1 MNITKKLPVTVL
13 SGFLGAG
20 KTTLLNHVLHNK
32 EGLKVAVIVNDMSE
46 VNVDAELVKSENTL
60 SRTEEKLVEM
70 SNGCICCTL
79 REDLMIEVERLAKE
93 DRFDYLLI
101 ESTGISEPVPVAQTF
116 SFVDEE
122 NGIDLSKFSYVD
134 TMVTVV
140 DAFNFFK
147 DFGSP
152 ETLMDRKLTDIEGD
166 YRTIVNLL
174 TDQIEFANVI
184 ILNKKDLVSEEHIG
198 VLKAAIHKL
207 NPSAKIIESSFSK
220 VDPKKILNTGLF
232 NFEEAEQSAGWIE
245 ELNKDEHTPET
256 EEYGISS
263 FVYRSQKPFD
273 PARFWYYVQ
282 HHFPSTII
290 RSKGLFWLASR
301 PEQALIW
308 GQAGGSLRADS
319 AGVWWSSMPFEKR
332 IRYMAFVENQK
343 QIEAGWNET
352 FGDRKNEI
360 VFIGQDMDETAI
372 KSALEAC
379 LATED
384 ELATQKWK
392 HGNRATRMNGQCS
405 GLMFINL
412 KKSLVS
418 IRRYLLKHPG
428 ESYNYYHLAGCLRF
442 QRIIV
447 KLDLQ
452 LLQLSSFRTDG
463 PIQLALQFL

>member
-1 MNITKKLPVTVL
+1 MVPNKKLPVTVL

-32 EGLKVAVIVNDMSE
+32 KGLKVAVIVNDMSE
-46 VNVDAELVKSENTL
+46 VNVDAELVKNENTL

-79 REDLMIEVERLAKE
+79 REDLMVEVERLAKE
-93 DRFDYLLI
+93 NRFDYLLI

-116 SFVDEE
+116 SFVDEN
-122 NGIDLSKFSYVD
+122 NGIDLSRFSYVD

-184 ILNKKDLVSEEHIG
+184 IINKTDLVNKDTIG

-207 NPSAKIIESSFSK
+207 NPGAKIIESTFSD
-220 VDPKKILNTGLF
+220 VPLDEILNTGLF

-245 ELNKDEHTPET
+245 ELNKEEHTPET
-256 EEYGISS
+256 EEYGIGS
-263 FVYRSQKPFD
+263 FVYRSKKPFD
-273 PARFWYYVQ
+273 PNRFWNYVQ
-282 HHFPSTII
+282 HHFSGSII

-301 PEQALIW
+301 PQQALVW
-308 GQAGGSLRADS
+308 SQAGGSLRSDL
-319 AGVWWSSMPFEKR
+319 AGAWWSSMPYEQR
-332 IRYMAFVENQK
+332 IRYGVFVDNQK
-343 QIEAGWNET
+343 AIESNWDIN

-360 VFIGQDMDETAI
+360 VFIGQDMDEAKI
-372 KSALEAC
+372 RRDLDAC
-379 LATED
+379 LATEE
-384 ELATQKWK
+384 ELLTNAWRE
-392 HGNRATRMNGQCS
+392 GWDDDWP
-405 GLMFINL
+405 L
-412 KKSLVS
+412 
-418 IRRYLLKHPG
+418 
-428 ESYNYYHLAGCLRF
+428 
-442 QRIIV
+442 
-447 KLDLQ
+447 
-452 LLQLSSFRTDG
+452 
-463 PIQLALQFL
+463 

>member
-1 MNITKKLPVTVL
+1 MNKLPVTVL

-46 VNVDAELVKSENTL
+46 VNVDAELVKKENTL

-93 DRFDYLLI
+93 NRFDYLLI

-122 NGIDLSKFSYVD
+122 NGIDLSKFSYID

-152 ETLMDRKLTDIEGD
+152 ETLMDRDLTDIEGD

-184 ILNKKDLVSEEHIG
+184 ILNKTDLVTEEHLG
-198 VLKAAIHKL
+198 VLKASIHKL
-207 NPSAKIIESSFSK
+207 NPSARIIQSSFSK
-220 VDPKKILNTGLF
+220 VAPQEILNTGLY
-232 NFEEAEQSAGWIE
+232 NFEEAESSAGWIE
-245 ELNKDEHTPET
+245 ELKKDEHTPET

-263 FVYRSQKPFD
+263 FAFRSKKPFD
-273 PARFWYYVQ
+273 PDRFWSYVQ
-282 HHFPSTII
+282 YRFPSSII

-301 PEQALIW
+301 PDQALVW
-308 GQAGGSLRADS
+308 SQAGGSLKADS

-332 IRYMAFVENQK
+332 IQFLPFVENQEI
-343 QIEAGWNET
+343 IEQSWDKT
-352 FGDRKNEI
+352 FGDRKNEV
-360 VFIGQDMDETAI
+360 VFIGQNMNEEQI
-372 KSALEAC
+372 RSELGSC
-379 LATED
+379 LATDE

-392 HGNRATRMNGQCS
+392 IGYDDDWPVQR
-405 GLMFINL
+405 
-412 KKSLVS
+412 
-418 IRRYLLKHPG
+418 
-428 ESYNYYHLAGCLRF
+428 NYAW
-442 QRIIV
+442 
-447 KLDLQ
+447 
-452 LLQLSSFRTDG
+452 
-463 PIQLALQFL
+463 